1 MLVCGHVS
9 QNGGICHLKLNICYR
24 RDSVKAW
31 VQRSML
37 NPTFSKN
44 IRFGMD
50 FEEEEGFMT
59 DIWGR
64 SQISL

>member
-1 MLVCGHVS
+1 M
-9 QNGGICHLKLNICYR
+9 KLNICYR

-37 NPTFSKN
+37 NPTFSRN

-50 FEEEEGFMT
+50 FVEDEGYMT

-64 SQISL
+64 FQISY